1 METDCCSH
9 PEYQP
14 GLRALRPVARK
25 RPISFSLQAEMCA
38 TQTHLSALPTD
49 KGHHIITQVSLQNKN
64 LTRTH
69 MLVSQTVF
77 FLLFLTKSQFNELPF
92 NFALKLS
99 KKQKNKKHRFHLLF
113 SKSRGELSK
122 CLQVGF
128 TSSEPKAKG
137 HSQQNWNTSHQMHA
151 QQWGIHEYLSAP
163 RELLEQCGGQKA
175 TSATLSPVLTSST
188 KTACS
193 YS

>member
-25 RPISFSLQAEMCA
+25 RPISFPLQAEMCA

-69 MLVSQTVF
+69 MLVSQTFF

-99 KKQKNKKHRFHLLF
+99 KKQKNKKHQNKKHRFHLLF
-113 SKSRGELSK
+113 PSHVENCQSAYKLVSLPLSQRPRAIHSKTGTPVTRYTHSNGESMNIYQLPESSLSSVGDRK
-122 CLQVGF
+122 QLQ
-128 TSSEPKAKG
+128 
-137 HSQQNWNTSHQMHA
+137 
-151 QQWGIHEYLSAP
+151 
-163 RELLEQCGGQKA
+163 LL
-175 TSATLSPVLTSST
+175 
-188 KTACS
+188 
-193 YS
+193 